1 LKQLQEE
8 RKQKMARSQ
17 RQKGELPPPSSLV
30 KPEVESRLL
39 NNPQRGTQLGDF
51 VIACRTDYTQT
62 FSDPWIA
69 RFDYHWSEY
78 LLLTKRLLQKPDDL
92 TALVFLP
99 QDFSEVY
106 YVIVPPEAPNYTH
119 LTSKGRMDY
128 ELSPGYESA
137 VNRELYKDYASLPKR
152 SVYHSVDP
160 QGASWDHLVDDVL
173 NNRIQSVEVDYN
185 GTRFIYKA
193 PTDEKEAEAA
203 TFQALARRLGAYP
216 MEESLRHDRKF
227 DIVPSLPAGVTG
239 RVTVREF
246 VAESKQKA
254 PWQRISFQRTEIP
267 PESIPAG
274 EPTTQNNLSF
284 GDELD
289 PNESLIAYLYTKY
302 PQLDVMNATVKIA
315 GYY

>member
-1 LKQLQEE
+1 
-8 RKQKMARSQ
+8 
-17 RQKGELPPPSSLV
+17 
-30 KPEVESRLL
+30 
-39 NNPQRGTQLGDF
+39 
-51 VIACRTDYTQT
+51 
-62 FSDPWIA
+62 
-69 RFDYHWSEY
+69 
-78 LLLTKRLLQKPDDL
+78 
-92 TALVFLP
+92 
-99 QDFSEVY
+99 
-106 YVIVPPEAPNYTH
+106 
-119 LTSKGRMDY
+119 
-128 ELSPGYESA
+128 
-137 VNRELYKDYASLPKR
+137 
-152 SVYHSVDP
+152 
-160 QGASWDHLVDDVL
+160 
-173 NNRIQSVEVDYN
+173 
-185 GTRFIYKA
+185 
-193 PTDEKEAEAA
+193 
-203 TFQALARRLGAYP
+203 

>member
-1 LKQLQEE
+1 
-8 RKQKMARSQ
+8 MARLFG
-17 RQKGELPPPSSLV
+17 RKGQDQLPPPSSLV
-30 KPEVESRLL
+30 NLEAESRLL
-39 NNPQRGTQLGDF
+39 NNPQRGTQIGDF

-62 FSDPWIA
+62 FSDSWIA

-106 YVIVPPEAPNYTH
+106 YVVVPPESPNYTNLSPQGQH
-119 LTSKGRMDY
+119 DY
-128 ELSPGYESA
+128 ELSPGYEQE
-137 VNRELYKDYASLPKR
+137 VNDAIYKDYASLPKR

-160 QGASWDHLVDDVL
+160 QGASWDHVVDDVL
-173 NNRIQSVEVDYN
+173 NNRINSVSVDYN
-185 GTRFIYKA
+185 GTRFTYQA

-239 RVTVREF
+239 RITVREF
-246 VAESKQKA
+246 VADPKQKA
-254 PWQRISFQRTEIP
+254 PWQRMSFQRTEIP
-267 PESIPAG
+267 PESVPPG
-274 EPTTQNNLSF
+274 EPTVQNNISF
-284 GDELD
+284 GDELG
-289 PNESLIAYLYTKY
+289 PQESLLAYLYTKY

-315 GYY
+315 GYF